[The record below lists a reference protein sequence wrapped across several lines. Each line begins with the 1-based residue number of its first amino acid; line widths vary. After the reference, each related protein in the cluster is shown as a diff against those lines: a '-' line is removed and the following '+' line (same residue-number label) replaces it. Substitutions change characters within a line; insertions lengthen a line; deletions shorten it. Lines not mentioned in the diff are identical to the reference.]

1 MKMMFMSWTMLE
13 EKRLSPGFAE
23 KENLQFVETKI
34 KRKIIFLNFILSKL
48 GKERER
54 MKKKMNEQKIIVN
67 NCIFTFLFL

>member
-1 MKMMFMSWTMLE
+1 MMFMSWTMFE

-23 KENLQFVETKI
+23 NENLLFAEIRI
-34 KRKIIFLNFILSKL
+34 KEKIIFLNFIYPKL